1 MAYYYGNA
9 NPGGGGGSSF
19 GRQSGGR
26 LSKTTQGREARA
38 AFRQRQSNQRF
49 ERTVKRLGF

>member
-9 NPGGGGGSSF
+9 NRPGGGSAFERGKGGQL
-19 GRQSGGR
+19 RP
-26 LSKTTQGREARA
+26 TTQGREARA
-38 AFRQRQSNQRF
+38 AFRNRQSNQRF

>member
-9 NPGGGGGSSF
+9 NPGGGGASAFQRS
-19 GRQSGGR
+19 SGGQLR
-26 LSKTTQGREARA
+26 PTTQGREARA
-38 AFRQRQSNQRF
+38 AFRNRQSNQRF